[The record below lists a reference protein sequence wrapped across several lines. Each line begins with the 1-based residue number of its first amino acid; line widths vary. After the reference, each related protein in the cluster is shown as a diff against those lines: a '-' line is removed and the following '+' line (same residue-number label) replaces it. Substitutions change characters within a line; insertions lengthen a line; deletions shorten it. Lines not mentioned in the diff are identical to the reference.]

1 MILFARQ
8 EWYVF
13 CKITSFIDDPQM
25 VKPREEH
32 IVTTIDDDPK
42 IEYKQSHDDF
52 TFA

>member
-1 MILFARQ
+1 M
-8 EWYVF
+8 VCF